1 MTTAPPGA
9 VLRWHQVRALAR
21 PATRTVPWKP
31 LARAMVAGIA
41 IIAVGSRVGVM
52 SRLSFAAAVVAA
64 TTAFVLDDPA
74 GSTLAAT
81 ATSLPVR
88 RLLRASAAV
97 VAAGLWWFGA
107 VALAAHRV
115 GAVPMRA
122 LTLEFAT
129 FVAVA
134 LAASAGA
141 ARLGDR
147 TGGGYAGAIV
157 TLVCFASTLL
167 PPQPWLPLAAAP
179 TAPGATARLA
189 AVLVIAITVLVMA
202 SRDPA
207 SPRLARRSTRPRDV
221 VNLR

>member
-1 MTTAPPGA
+1 
-9 VLRWHQVRALAR
+9 
-21 PATRTVPWKP
+21 
-31 LARAMVAGIA
+31 MVAGIV
-41 IIAVGSRVGVM
+41 IIAVGSRAGVM
-52 SRLSFAAAVVAA
+52 SRWSFAAAVVAA
-64 TTAFVLDDPA
+64 TTGFVLDDPA

-88 RLLRASAAV
+88 RLLRVSAAV
-97 VAAGLWWFGA
+97 LASGLWWVGA

-115 GAVPMRA
+115 GAIPTRA

-157 TLVCFASTLL
+157 TLVCFATTLL
-167 PPQPWLPLAAAP
+167 PPQPWLPLAAEP
-179 TAPGATARLA
+179 TAPGAAARLVA
-189 AVLVIAITVLVMA
+189 MFAIAVTVLVVA

-207 SPRLARRSTRPRDV
+207 SPRLARRSTT
-221 VNLR
+221 

>member
-1 MTTAPPGA
+1 
-9 VLRWHQVRALAR
+9 
-21 PATRTVPWKP
+21 
-31 LARAMVAGIA
+31 MVAGIA
-41 IIAVGSRVGVM
+41 LIAVGSRAGVM
-52 SRLSFAAAVVAA
+52 SRWSFAAAMVAA

-97 VAAGLWWFGA
+97 VAAGLWWIGA
-107 VALAAHRV
+107 VALATHRV

-134 LAASAGA
+134 LAASAAA

-157 TLVCFASTLL
+157 ALVYFATGFL
-167 PPQPWLPLAAAP
+167 PSQPWLPFPSEP
-179 TAPGATARLA
+179 TAPGAVARLA
-189 AVLVIAITVLVMA
+189 VILVVAVTALAAT

-207 SPRLARRSTRPRDV
+207 GGGPGFKVRARP
-221 VNLR
+221 